1 MHSAVLKMNE
11 NDLNGSQNE
20 WEQLLRMNSNNYLA
34 YKGLGRIA
42 DYRGDYRQAMDYF
55 KLAYAQE
62 EYALSYQQ
70 LRQKSLETHALWIVF
85 GVVAL

>member
-1 MHSAVLKMNE
+1 MNE

-62 EYALSYQQ
+62 GIC
-70 LRQKSLETHALWIVF
+70 SLISAAPTEIA
-85 GVVAL
+85 